1 MKKLIL
7 GALLG
12 GIVLFAWGTISWML
26 IPWHEPYLQ
35 AFKDE
40 AAVAEVLKTNAPN
53 AGLYMMPGDH
63 DAATTDKNWEEGA
76 RRMAD
81 GPFVFGVV
89 RTTRQEWNLGR
100 LLLGSFLIQTIGAF
114 IITALLLTT
123 RIPRYFGRVLF
134 VATLGG
140 LIGVLGHLPA
150 YNWWEFPAGW
160 TLINIMDL
168 AIGWTLGGL
177 VLAAITK
184 PRAPGGARVG

>member
-1 MKKLIL
+1 MRKLIL

-35 AFKDE
+35 AFNDE
-40 AAVAEVLKTNAPN
+40 AAVAEVLKANARNP
-53 AGLYMMPGDH
+53 GLYMMPSDH
-63 DAATTDKNWEEGA
+63 GAPTTEESWAEGA
-76 RRMAD
+76 RRMAE
-81 GPFVFGVV
+81 GPFIFGVV
-89 RTTRQEWNLGR
+89 RTTHQDWNFGR
-100 LLLGSFLIQTIGAF
+100 LLLGSFLTQTIGAF

-140 LIGVLGHLPA
+140 LVGVLGHLPS

-168 AIGWTLGGL
+168 VIGWALGGL
-177 VLAAITK
+177 VLGAITK
-184 PRAPGGARVG
+184 PRAAGGVRIG